1 MIFQKQIEKIYKSN
15 IFVRNDNSHGIFY
28 FGPGDFPGLKSHA
41 YDFKANAGH
50 DLKGFF
56 YHYDN
61 PIPGR
66 LLVFDHGMGNGHR
79 AYMRE
84 IETLCKAGFLVYSY
98 DHTGCMASG
107 GESCGGF
114 AQSLSDLDCC
124 ITALKQEAVL
134 KDRKIAVMGH
144 SWGGFSTMNIA
155 ALHPEITH
163 VVSMSGFVSVELM
176 LEQSFSGLLKAYRPG
191 ILELERQTNPRYAD
205 FDARESLKNANAKV
219 LLIYSAD
226 DQIVHKAVHFDALR
240 KALDGVEHVQFLLVD
255 GKNHN
260 PGYGDDAVV
269 YKDAFFA
276 EYTKAA
282 KKKLLATPQQQKEFM
297 ARYDWLRMTKQ
308 DDAVWN
314 EIITHLKS
322 E

>member
-15 IFVRNDNSHGIFY
+15 IFIRNDNQYGIFY
-28 FGPGDFPGLKSHA
+28 FGPGDFPRLNSHA
-41 YDFKANAGH
+41 YNFKAKAGH
-50 DLKGFF
+50 DLKGYF

-124 ITALKQEAVL
+124 ITALKQEDAL

-176 LEQSFSGLLKAYRPG
+176 LEQSFSGLLKGYRPG
-191 ILELERQTNPRYAD
+191 IMELERQTNPNYAE
-205 FDARESLKNANAKV
+205 FDGRESLKNTEAKV

-226 DQIVHKAVHFDALR
+226 DKIVHKVVHFDALQQ
-240 KALDGVEHVQFLLVD
+240 ALADREHVRFLLVN

-260 PGYGDDAVV
+260 PTYGDDAVV

-276 EYTKAA
+276 DYTKAA
-282 KKKLLATPQQQKEFM
+282 KKKLLETPQQQKEFM
-297 ARYDWLRMTKQ
+297 ARYDWHRMTRQ
-308 DDAVWN
+308 DETVWN
-314 EIITHLKS
+314 EIIAHLKT

>member
-15 IFVRNDNSHGIFY
+15 IFIRNDNPHSIFY
-28 FGPGDFPGLKSHA
+28 FGPEDFPGLKSHG
-41 YDFKANAGH
+41 YHFKAKAGH

-56 YHYDN
+56 YHYGD

-79 AYMRE
+79 AYVRE

-98 DHTGCMASG
+98 DQTGCMASG

-124 ITALKQEAVL
+124 ITALKKETAL
-134 KDRKIAVMGH
+134 KGRKIAVMGH

-176 LEQSFSGLLKAYRPG
+176 LEQSFSGFLKGYRPG
-191 ILELERQTNPRYAD
+191 IMELERRANPAYVQ
-205 FDARESLKNANAKV
+205 FDARESLKNIGAKV

-226 DQIVHKAVHFDALR
+226 DKIVHKSIHFNALQQ
-240 KALDGVEHVQFLLVD
+240 ALADCAHVRFLLVD

-260 PGYGDDAVV
+260 PSYDDDAVA
-269 YKDAFFA
+269 YKDAFFR
-276 EYTKAA
+276 EYTRAA
-282 KKKLLATPQQQKEFM
+282 KKKRLETSRQQEEFM
-297 ARYDWLRMTKQ
+297 ARYDWRRMTGQ
-308 DDAVWN
+308 DDAVWDAV
-314 EIITHLKS
+314 ITHLKT

>member
-15 IFVRNDNSHGIFY
+15 IFVRYDNPHGIFY

-56 YHYDN
+56 YHYDE

-84 IETLCKAGFLVYSY
+84 IEMLCKAGFLVYSY

-124 ITALKQEAVL
+124 IRALKKEDAL

-144 SWGGFSTMNIA
+144 SWGGFSTMNIS

-163 VVSMSGFVSVELM
+163 VVSMSGFVSVQLM
-176 LEQSFSGLLKAYRPG
+176 LEQSFAGLLQGYRPG
-191 ILELERQTNPRYAD
+191 ILELERRTNPRYGD
-205 FDARESLKNANAKV
+205 FDARESLKSTNAKV

-226 DQIVHKAVHFDALR
+226 DKIVHKAVHFDALQQ
-240 KALDGVEHVQFLLVD
+240 ALAGAEHVRFLLVD

-269 YKDAFFA
+269 YKDTFFA
-276 EYTKAA
+276 EYNKAV
-282 KKKLLATPQQQKEFM
+282 KKKLLETLQQQKEFM

-308 DDAVWN
+308 DEKVWN
-314 EIITHLKS
+314 EIITHLKT

>member
-1 MIFQKQIEKIYKSN
+1 
-15 IFVRNDNSHGIFY
+15 
-28 FGPGDFPGLKSHA
+28 
-41 YDFKANAGH
+41 
-50 DLKGFF
+50 
-56 YHYDN
+56 
-61 PIPGR
+61 
-66 LLVFDHGMGNGHR
+66 
-79 AYMRE
+79 
-84 IETLCKAGFLVYSY
+84 
-98 DHTGCMASG
+98 MASG

-124 ITALKQEAVL
+124 ITALKQEAAL

-144 SWGGFSTMNIA
+144 SLGGFSTMNIA

-176 LEQSFSGLLKAYRPG
+176 LEQSFSGLLKGYRPG

-205 FDARESLKNANAKV
+205 FDARESLKNTNAKV

-226 DQIVHKAVHFDALR
+226 DQIVHKGIHFDALR
-240 KALDGVEHVQFLLVD
+240 KALDGVEHVRFLLVD

-276 EYTKAA
+276 EYTKAV

-297 ARYDWLRMTKQ
+297 ARYDWHRMTKQ

>member
-15 IFVRNDNSHGIFY
+15 IFVRNDNQYGIFY
-28 FGPGDFPGLKSHA
+28 FGPDDFPGLKSHA
-41 YDFKANAGH
+41 YCFKARAGH
-50 DLKGFF
+50 DLKGYF

-66 LLVFDHGMGNGHR
+66 LVVFDHGMGNGHR

-84 IETLCKAGFLVYSY
+84 IEMLCKAGFLVYSY

-107 GESCGGF
+107 GENCGGF

-124 ITALKQEAVL
+124 LTALKQEETL
-134 KDRKIAVMGH
+134 KDYRISVMGH

-163 VVSMSGFVSVELM
+163 VVSMSGFVSVQLM
-176 LEQSFSGLLKAYRPG
+176 LEQSFTGLLKGYRGG
-191 ILELERQTNPRYAD
+191 IMELERQANSDYAD
-205 FDARESLKNANAKV
+205 FDARKSLKNTNAKV

-226 DQIVHKAVHFDALR
+226 DQIVHNNVHFNALLKAVGSSKNVR
-240 KALDGVEHVQFLLVD
+240 FLLVRA
-255 GKNHN
+255 KNHN
-260 PGYGDDAVV
+260 PSYDADAVA

-282 KKKLLATPQQQKEFM
+282 KKKLLEAPAQQQEFM
-297 ARYDWLRMTKQ
+297 SRYDWHRMTEQ
-308 DDAVWN
+308 DDEVWN
-314 EIITHLKS
+314 EIISHLKT